1 MNQKGFATVLGLCL
15 IMAIA
20 LCVKGIQESATNH
33 FYETIDFQTEIDLQ
47 NAAESG
53 IYAAAEKVQREL
65 ATDKN
70 YLPRSKSDNRN
81 YHQVNIISTTQK
93 TSSGDISVDVQAERV
108 LIFSYKVN
116 YAVRVNGKY
125 RADKIGD
132 GKKVYTLS
140 STAQIYSER
149 IGKNFSRQAFAYIE
163 LDDDDK
169 SDTTIHFMDN
179 TKNPDNE
186 FFYRPNDDPTK

>member
-33 FYETIDFQTEIDLQ
+33 FYATTDFQTEIDLQ

-53 IYAAAEKVQREL
+53 IYAAADKICQEL
-65 ATDKN
+65 ATNKN
-70 YLPRSKSDNRN
+70 YLLSKEVNRR
-81 YHQVNIISTTQK
+81 YHQILVFSTTQK
-93 TSSGDISVDVQAERV
+93 TSSGDISVEVWAERI
-108 LIFSYKVN
+108 LIFPYKVN
-116 YAVRVNGKY
+116 YAVRVNSKY

-132 GKKVYTLS
+132 SKEVYTLS
-140 STAQIYSER
+140 SDAEIYNER
-149 IGKNFSRQAFAYIE
+149 IGRKLYRHAFAYVE
-163 LDDDDK
+163 LDADGN
-169 SDTTIHFMDN
+169 SDIIIYFMDN

-186 FFYRPNDDPTK
+186 FFYKPNAPK

>member
-1 MNQKGFATVLGLCL
+1 
-15 IMAIA
+15 MAIA

-65 ATDKN
+65 AKDKN
-70 YLPRSKSDNRN
+70 YLLTKASSRE
-81 YHQVNIISTTQK
+81 YHQFKIISTTQK

-108 LIFSYKVN
+108 LIFPYKVN
-116 YAVRVNGKY
+116 YAIRVNNKY
-125 RADKIGD
+125 RADKIGN

-163 LDDDDK
+163 LDDDDN